1 MALESDTPDVLNLV
15 TIGLVS
21 IFVTIAITYYV
32 IGLTHSEHLKLKV
45 SRAASVTTAAPAMSE
60 EAKQA
65 VIQKYA
71 H

>member
-1 MALESDTPDVLNLV
+1 MALESDTPDVRNLV

-32 IGLTHSEHLKLKV
+32 IGLTHSERLELQA
-45 SRAASVTTAAPAMSE
+45 SRAASTATAAPAMSE

>member
-32 IGLTHSEHLKLKV
+32 IGLTHSERFEVKA
-45 SRAASVTTAAPAMSE
+45 SRTAFATTAAPVLNE
-60 EAKQA
+60 QAKQA